1 MFKDT
6 QTIHRLLATNCL
18 SLFDNFVSLALK
30 GLIKELDVKNIFINL
45 FFTKSLKRT
54 GKKRNKCDWLTFR
67 QSLFKKNFMQI
78 PEYFQKLL
86 PISTKS
92 SNTRPSVNFS
102 ELDFFSNTMKKITSD
117 YWYENEGSPFWHNP
131 LVDLQNIANLA
142 NLRTINNIHTNFFFN
157 FC

>member
-1 MFKDT
+1 MGKDT
-6 QTIHRLLATNCL
+6 QTIHRLLAANCL

-67 QSLFKKNFMQI
+67 QSLFKKNFMRI
-78 PEYFQKLL
+78 PECFQNLL

-92 SNTRPSVNFS
+92 SNIRPSVNFS
-102 ELDFFSNTMKKITSD
+102 ELDFFSNIMKKITSD
-117 YWYENEGSPFWHNP
+117 YWYEKEGSPFWHNP